1 MKKVV
6 KELDTQQQEFDVKQK
21 SLIEACVTPADAIL
35 ITSQNKIQRVV
46 DQCRRSHGGPIS
58 EEFEVEDILKKF
70 PDEKAKK
77 AALVLEVRYRKFT
90 VLNIKES
97 NPLFKQQN
105 LSVEQLVTN
114 LKLLLQKTDLA
125 LASTATMV
133 DLEKA
138 LSVDNSTSEGDTC
151 SPQPAS
157 TEDRLSSSWPPII
170 GEHVVVNFED
180 GWCVSEVKSVDEINA
195 SVEVSCMKVNQEH
208 ILPIC
213 SGSCQA
219 TFY

>member
-1 MKKVV
+1 M
-6 KELDTQQQEFDVKQK
+6 
-21 SLIEACVTPADAIL
+21 
-35 ITSQNKIQRVV
+35 
-46 DQCRRSHGGPIS
+46 
-58 EEFEVEDILKKF
+58 
-70 PDEKAKK
+70 
-77 AALVLEVRYRKFT
+77 RYRKFT

-195 SVEVSCMKVNQEH
+195 SVEVSCMKVKKVATADKSEHPKRFWIWPAKEEVFTINQEH

-213 SGSCQA
+213 PVLVLAKPPSTRRMLIFRIDNA
-219 TFY
+219 EIIDKFF